1 MPSKKY
7 IIGLAM
13 LVVLTTVFTVGTK
26 KAFAICTYDDLGN
39 VISCADAPTDT
50 AQPTDTTG
58 GNPGTASQGTVY
70 DTCMTNGGDAATC
83 GYNQCMAD
91 GGTVTS
97 CGGYEPAGTASQGPV
112 YDSCMTNGGDAAT
125 CGYNQCRADGGTPT
139 SCGGYESPGTASQ
152 GPVYTACMNN
162 GGNIATCGLQQCMS
176 EPGGSLTSCGGY
188 DPSAVAALPASAT
201 TPYAVCMA
209 FNSPDRCVGF
219 TGDPALVGGAA
230 FSPVRT
236 CGSPGL
242 AVGAYCQNSNGQYG
256 FQPAVGSVGTAVNP
270 VSGAQINPQT
280 GMAVPTA
287 AVNGAN
293 NNLNGAGNN
302 NLNGGN
308 GVGANGNAAY
318 TLTTDPSA
326 APDATGRNGFQLTVC
341 DGPAFLNTQAA
352 HRIKQYDDT
361 ITITPVGWTPDPN
374 YIPCDFNGAMIQI
387 QHLINIAMVL
397 GVLAAIAGFS
407 YAGFLLISMSITGKM
422 DDRKKALDIFKKV
435 IIGFVV
441 MLVSWFIVYQ
451 IIDWLVVKDSTG
463 KSSLQYLLGN
473 KTTN

>member
-308 GVGANGNAAY
+308 GVGAANGNPGTATLSNPLAVNSIGELVQNFAAIF
-318 TLTTDPSA
+318 S
-326 APDATGRNGFQLTVC
+326 
-341 DGPAFLNTQAA
+341 
-352 HRIKQYDDT
+352 
-361 ITITPVGWTPDPN
+361 
-374 YIPCDFNGAMIQI
+374 YIV
-387 QHLINIAMVL
+387 VL
-397 GVLAAIAGFS
+397 FAVLALVWTGLQFITAQGKPEALKDLHKKLAYILIGVAI
-407 YAGFLLISMSITGKM
+407 
-422 DDRKKALDIFKKV
+422 V
-435 IIGFVV
+435 IAARVMIIVV
-441 MLVSWFIVYQ
+441 INTLSASG
-451 IIDWLVVKDSTG
+451 VVNSNVIQQAQTAAQG
-463 KSSLQYLLGN
+463 H
-473 KTTN
+473 